1 MTRKALVVG
10 VNYYGR
16 PELDLAG
23 CVNDAKAVA
32 DLLQKNYDDSPNF
45 DTNLLTAE
53 DGRSAINRCFLRQQI
68 ETLFEGDADVALL
81 YFAGHGSCDDRGG
94 YIFASNDT
102 EGIALNDVLLWAN
115 KSRCKHKIII
125 LDSCFSGAAGCN
137 ALSGASELMEGVVI
151 LAACTSKQTASET
164 PSERGAFTSI
174 LEDAL
179 KGAAANLVGEISP
192 GSIYAHV
199 DKSFGA
205 WQQRPIFK
213 ANVKNFVSLR
223 KTKPSIEL
231 GDLRKLTELFP
242 EAAYEY
248 RLDPTYEPE
257 MKGRTEGMP
266 EPIFENTRK
275 FAILQKY
282 NRVNLLVPVGA
293 PHMWHAAMES
303 KSCRL
308 TALGRF
314 YHMLVQKGRI

>member
-10 VNYYGR
+10 VNYYGC
-16 PELDLAG
+16 PENNLAG

-32 DLLQKNYDDSPNF
+32 ELLQKNFDNSPNF
-45 DTNLLTAE
+45 ETNLLTAE
-53 DGRSAINRCFLRQQI
+53 NARTAIDRCFLRSQI
-68 ETLFEGDADVALL
+68 NSLFDGDADVALL
-81 YFAGHGSCDDRGG
+81 YFAGHGFCDDRGG

-102 EGIALNDVLLWAN
+102 EGIPLSDVLIWAN
-115 KSRCKHKIII
+115 KSHCKHKIII
-125 LDSCFSGAAGCN
+125 LDSCFSGAAACN
-137 ALSGASELMEGVVI
+137 ALSGASELMEGVVV

-164 PSERGAFTSI
+164 PSERGAFTSL

-205 WQQRPIFK
+205 WQQRPVFK

-223 KTKPSIEL
+223 KTEPSIGLE
-231 GDLRKLTELFP
+231 DLRKITDLFP
-242 EAAYEY
+242 TATYEFQ
-248 RLDPTYEPE
+248 LDPTYEPE
-257 MKGRTEGMP
+257 MKGRSEGMP
-266 EPIFENTRK
+266 GPIFEHNQK

-303 KSCRL
+303 KCCKL

-314 YHMLVQKGRI
+314 YHMLVKKGRI